1 MKRPV
6 LFILCFAVALP
17 ALANNFRVAD
27 VVYLPTVGKISVFN
41 TDVFLSNPNSE
52 RVSVSVAFAPTDT
65 ADNSGVIAAARTLAV
80 LEPGERREIASPMAI
95 FGLDNALGQMIFFG
109 CREGMPEC
117 DCVDHPADC
126 RGISVEARI
135 YSTSTSCPNGA
146 AACTT
151 GQLFSGLPWYS
162 YAARGSASGYERVFI
177 AGIRQSGGFRTNIG
191 LINASQFSST
201 ELTLTL
207 FDAHGVPIGA
217 PRAITLGPLGHLQR
231 KIGQLIAEGASFEG
245 TAWALVEQTGVT
257 PTAAA
262 AANGCADGCPGFFA
276 YGSLLDNSTNDPTTL
291 EAQFFGSLTAGQL
304 GCIFASVQGPARP
317 VRRSAR

>member
-1 MKRPV
+1 MKRQAL
-6 LFILCFAVALP
+6 LFVCLALALP
-17 ALANNFRVAD
+17 LSANNFRVAD
-27 VVYLPTVGKISVFN
+27 VVYLPTAGRVSVFN
-41 TDVFLSNPNSE
+41 TDVFLSNPNAE

-65 ADNSGVIAAARTLAV
+65 ADNSGVIASARTLAV
-80 LEPGERREIASPMAI
+80 LEPGERRAIANPMAI
-95 FGLDNALGQMIFFG
+95 FGLENALGQLIFFG
-109 CREGMPEC
+109 CREGAPEC
-117 DCVDHPADC
+117 DCADAPGDC

-135 YSTSTSCPNGA
+135 YATSTNCPNGA

-151 GQLFSGLPWYS
+151 GQLFSGLPWYA
-162 YAARGSASGYERVFI
+162 YAARDSASGYDRVFI
-177 AGIRQSGGFRTNIG
+177 AGIRQSSGFRTNIG

-231 KIGQLIAEGASFEG
+231 KIGQLVAEGAAFEG

-276 YGSLLDNSTNDPTTL
+276 YGSLLDNATNDPTTL
-291 EAQFFGSLTAGQL
+291 EAQFFGSLTTGQL
-304 GCIFASVQGPARP
+304 GCIFASAQAPARR
-317 VRRSAR
+317 VRRMAR